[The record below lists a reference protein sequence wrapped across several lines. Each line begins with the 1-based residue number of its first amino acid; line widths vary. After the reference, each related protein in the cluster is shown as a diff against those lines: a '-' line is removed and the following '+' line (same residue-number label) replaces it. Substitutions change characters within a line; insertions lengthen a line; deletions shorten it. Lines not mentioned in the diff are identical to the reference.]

1 MAKKFSLKSLRRSL
15 RESEREMRQ
24 KAKAL
29 KNDVVQGTERKK
41 VDGDLT

>member
-15 RESEREMRQ
+15 RESERENMRQ

-41 VDGDLT
+41 VDEN